1 MLLDLKDRKA
11 RKQDELLDDA
21 MVEEMLRKAI
31 EEAHRRI
38 IINLESERTMQKMDF
53 TKALNEAKN
62 EITNLKGKIDKEK
75 EIPKSK

>member
-1 MLLDLKDRKA
+1 VLLDLKDRKA